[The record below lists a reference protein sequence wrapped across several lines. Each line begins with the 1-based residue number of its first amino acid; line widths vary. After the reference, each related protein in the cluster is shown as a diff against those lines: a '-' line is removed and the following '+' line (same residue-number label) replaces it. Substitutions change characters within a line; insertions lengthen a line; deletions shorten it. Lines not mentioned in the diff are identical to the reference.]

1 MSVGASVTLGAKASA
16 RQSIDVKTEI
26 GLVAEAS
33 LTCLTALR
41 ERLLASQDIVLED
54 DPMLEDADDSDDA
67 DDCEFDLGDED
78 VPEEDDEVVGV
89 SDQEIGPGWMR
100 DEGFVLRVTP
110 DPDAKGQWLV
120 DVPQCGWEGLV
131 GQTRRGKACVDAV
144 STRQHVYL
152 RLAAWLEECH
162 QDLLENGPYGP
173 IKSLGKQKDL
183 LAEEL
188 DGHALFWGIKTISGR
203 ETSTAAVN
211 LSRYLKNVDL
221 SWPQGSIPLRKLFAD

>member
-1 MSVGASVTLGAKASA
+1 MNVRTNVSLRAKVSA
-16 RQSIDVKTEI
+16 RQSIDQKAEI

-54 DPMLEDADDSDDA
+54 DLMLEDADDSDDS
-67 DDCEFDLGDED
+67 DDCEFELGDED
-78 VPEEDDEVVGV
+78 VPAEEDEMVGV
-89 SDQEIGPGWMR
+89 SDQEIGPSWTR
-100 DEGFVLRVTP
+100 DEGFALRVTP

-131 GQTRRGKACVDAV
+131 GQTRRGKACVHAV
-144 STRQHVYL
+144 SMRRLVYL
-152 RLAAWLEECH
+152 RLASWLAERH
-162 QDLLENGPYGP
+162 QEDVLKKGPFAPVSPLKGQRDLLRKVFDKG
-173 IKSLGKQKDL
+173 DV
-183 LAEEL
+183 
-188 DGHALFWGIKTISGR
+188 
-203 ETSTAAVN
+203 TASN

>member
-26 GLVAEAS
+26 GLIAEAS
-33 LTCLTALR
+33 LACLATLR
-41 ERLLASQDIVLED
+41 ERLLASRDIMPED
-54 DPMLEDADDSDDA
+54 DPMLDDSDDSDDA

-78 VPEEDDEVVGV
+78 VPEEEDEAVGI
-89 SDQEIGPGWMR
+89 SNLEIDPGWTH

-131 GQTRRGKACVDAV
+131 GQTRRGKACVHAV
-144 STRQHVYL
+144 SMRQLVYL
-152 RLAAWLEECH
+152 RLAAWLAERH
-162 QDLLENGPYGP
+162 QEDVLKKGPFAP
-173 IKSLGKQKDL
+173 VNPLMRQKDL
-183 LAEEL
+183 LKDVFVEG
-188 DGHALFWGIKTISGR
+188 DV
-203 ETSTAAVN
+203 TAPN

>member
-16 RQSIDVKTEI
+16 RQSIDVKTEV

-78 VPEEDDEVVGV
+78 VPEEKDEVVGV
-89 SDQEIGPGWMR
+89 SDQEIGPGWTR
-100 DEGFVLRVTP
+100 DEGFALRVTP
-110 DPDAKGQWLV
+110 DPDSKGQWLV

-144 STRQHVYL
+144 STRQLVYL
-152 RLAAWLEECH
+152 RLAAWLGECH
-162 QDLLENGPYGP
+162 QDLLENGPSALVKPLKG
-173 IKSLGKQKDL
+173 QRDL
-183 LAEEL
+183 LKEVF
-188 DGHALFWGIKTISGR
+188 DKGDV
-203 ETSTAAVN
+203 TAPN

-221 SWPQGSIPLRKLFAD
+221 SWPQGSIPLRRLFAD

>member
-16 RQSIDVKTEI
+16 RQSIDVKTEV

-54 DPMLEDADDSDDA
+54 DSMLEDADDSDDA

-78 VPEEDDEVVGV
+78 VPEEEDEVLGV
-89 SDQEIGPGWMR
+89 SDQEVGPGWMR

-131 GQTRRGKACVDAV
+131 GQTRRGKAYVEAV
-144 STRQHVYL
+144 STRQLVYL

-162 QDLLENGPYGP
+162 QEDVLKKGPFAP
-173 IKSLGKQKDL
+173 VNPLMRQKDL
-183 LAEEL
+183 LKDVFVEG
-188 DGHALFWGIKTISGR
+188 DV
-203 ETSTAAVN
+203 TAPN